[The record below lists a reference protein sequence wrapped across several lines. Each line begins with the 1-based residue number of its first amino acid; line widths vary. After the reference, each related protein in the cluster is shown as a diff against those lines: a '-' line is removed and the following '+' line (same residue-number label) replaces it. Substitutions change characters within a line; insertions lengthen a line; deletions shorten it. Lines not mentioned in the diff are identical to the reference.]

1 MLTSCV
7 RSRQLLVI
15 GSSFSASC
23 LSLSTWAGLVLG
35 DLTRMCHF
43 VALVGVVGMWLFC
56 EAASTKGWRKE
67 LPLQKRVSCWA
78 QALRWQDSGEGG
90 GRGGSGEGVANC
102 LIQVQCAGQCWAGS
116 LAFELEDLLL
126 LLSGAGSARRSVSC
140 LGTPPLI
147 DMIII
152 MPEILVTK

>member
-35 DLTRMCHF
+35 DLTRMCYF

-67 LPLQKRVSCWA
+67 LPLQERVLVLGSGIKVA
-78 QALRWQDSGEGG
+78 GLRG
-90 GRGGSGEGVANC
+90 GRREGWV
-102 LIQVQCAGQCWAGS
+102 
-116 LAFELEDLLL
+116 
-126 LLSGAGSARRSVSC
+126 RRRR
-140 LGTPPLI
+140 G
-147 DMIII
+147 
-152 MPEILVTK
+152 